1 VTCTAFRIFSAKPRV
16 EPPRAERPW
25 STVIFGLMTSE
36 IALLTRLRA
45 FGADVRVFAKFVDRF
60 RSPHIS
66 AKVLMVWEI
75 AEGRRVLECPVLSGC
90 RWFCRRARGGRFF
103 WGEPGRGGAPARRVS
118 RRGGRFGCQGS
129 GLEASAAAWGGSPDA
144 VCPPIDY
151 RYWVDGN
158 ELRGMRMRWSGGV
171 IG

>member
-118 RRGGRFGCQGS
+118 RHGDRGWRQALRRGVEARTQFARRLIIGIGWTETNCAGCGC
-129 GLEASAAAWGGSPDA
+129 GGA
-144 VCPPIDY
+144 V
-151 RYWVDGN
+151 G
-158 ELRGMRMRWSGGV
+158 
-171 IG
+171 